1 MKGSRHVKLT
11 LKNTRRMKNQ
21 QHYPLKDESVK
32 DTATNA
38 EGWFERSDLAG
49 DRQDTRKK
57 QLLDHKRNKPPSNGS
72 KSRDNPLSAVRGTTR
87 RLFVLGGKIIL
98 LTLRILMRFALY
110 FILFSTKNPRK
121 ASPLIF
127 AFLII
132 AYISKGV
139 TRTSAPKPS
148 SQHLFIHDPSMH
160 GNYTLPQENFSV
172 GSLPNTSQTMKPMAQ
187 EKEEQERQ
195 ELLKRLS
202 DKLINPI
209 TPKDS
214 QTGIEASG
222 NDISNE
228 ELLKLLGSLMAQ
240 ANTAQL
246 QMKGSKED
254 LEEEGGISS
263 YSQNFHIQ
271 QRDSS
276 KENAGEKLS
285 PPSKLNSQ
293 YLQEMTISMQQ
304 AAGRKIS
311 VNDTDTN
318 SFDNFTVVNKTDL
331 EFYVAV
337 NASNEIKEGFTEIT
351 VLKSLNQSE
360 SMVDAVSLPKLFDR
374 LENIRDT
381 YKNKKRLFR
390 RTRNVPYF
398 WYIPLGR

>member
-1 MKGSRHVKLT
+1 
-11 LKNTRRMKNQ
+11 
-21 QHYPLKDESVK
+21 
-32 DTATNA
+32 
-38 EGWFERSDLAG
+38 
-49 DRQDTRKK
+49 
-57 QLLDHKRNKPPSNGS
+57 
-72 KSRDNPLSAVRGTTR
+72 
-87 RLFVLGGKIIL
+87 
-98 LTLRILMRFALY
+98 
-110 FILFSTKNPRK
+110 
-121 ASPLIF
+121 
-127 AFLII
+127 
-132 AYISKGV
+132 
-139 TRTSAPKPS
+139 
-148 SQHLFIHDPSMH
+148 MH
-160 GNYTLPQENFSV
+160 GNYTLPQENLSI

-246 QMKGSKED
+246 QMKSSKED
-254 LEEEGGISS
+254 LEEGGISS

-271 QRDSS
+271 HRDSR
-276 KENAGEKLS
+276 KENAGEKHS
-285 PPSKLNSQ
+285 TPSKLNSQ

-351 VLKSLNQSE
+351 VLKSLNQSD

-374 LENIRDT
+374 FENIRDT

>member
-1 MKGSRHVKLT
+1 
-11 LKNTRRMKNQ
+11 
-21 QHYPLKDESVK
+21 
-32 DTATNA
+32 
-38 EGWFERSDLAG
+38 
-49 DRQDTRKK
+49 
-57 QLLDHKRNKPPSNGS
+57 
-72 KSRDNPLSAVRGTTR
+72 
-87 RLFVLGGKIIL
+87 
-98 LTLRILMRFALY
+98 
-110 FILFSTKNPRK
+110 
-121 ASPLIF
+121 
-127 AFLII
+127 LII

-148 SQHLFIHDPSMH
+148 SQNLLFHDPSMH
-160 GNYTLPQENFSV
+160 GNYTLPQENLSI

-246 QMKGSKED
+246 QMKSSKED
-254 LEEEGGISS
+254 LEEGGISS

-271 QRDSS
+271 HRDSR
-276 KENAGEKLS
+276 KENAGEKHS
-285 PPSKLNSQ
+285 TPSKLNSQ

-351 VLKSLNQSE
+351 VLKSLNQSD

-374 LENIRDT
+374 FENIRDT